1 MDSAHLFGRIQDENV
16 DSMKMELEKSHNLK
30 HSKNIRNFI
39 LSRRNIGSSIINDNK
54 NNNINNN
61 LNTDLINNNI
71 SQVIYLFERI
81 HQNNSISLNKTQINE
96 IKSLLL
102 NYLIQ
107 IRKELSKET
116 ISIIEAKNIFNSNNT
131 KIFCELLINPI
142 NDTCDP
148 FIQLESIW
156 IINNI
161 LFLVARYKDIISFDI
176 SDITKLSIEYLINIY
191 KNQKNDGVKYTL
203 VEKILRIFGNLLYIN
218 NSILQLLIN
227 YEIIPFIVGSLNS
240 PIPSFRTTCLWII
253 NKLLLTIKK
262 TGNNNFISYFT
273 TKIALSNYK
282 FILTRIQNQNS
293 IDEIS
298 ELFWIFNE
306 LVKYDSTILIP
317 IFFTDI
323 NNSFN
328 NGFYNLN
335 KEYTINKFQ
344 FILDN
349 CFTNKLIQPSFRLIS
364 NILVICYQYIKAEDL
379 LSNLIQNLFAKQS
392 ILQFMNEFMNSPKD
406 KFDISFIDD
415 ILLLIFNLVSLSP
428 NNTSMFFKSGICK
441 LITNKEY
448 QSNNKIMKLLLLIYY
463 KIMKNISF
471 NFDLND
477 EVMIKSCLFFIEGF
491 QDDNSI
497 LCILID
503 LFYFYLKAYNF
514 AFDDNF
520 ENELKAMV
528 NTKEIIPNNN
538 LISLLVKLSNFIQIK
553 LNSIK

>member
-1 MDSAHLFGRIQDENV
+1 MESAHLFGRMHDENV

-39 LSRRNIGSSIINDNK
+39 FSRRNIGSSINNDNK
-54 NNNINNN
+54 NNITNSN

-71 SQVIYLFERI
+71 TQVIYLFERI
-81 HQNNSISLNKTQINE
+81 HQNNLISLNKSQINE

-102 NYLIQ
+102 NYLMQ
-107 IRKELSKET
+107 IRKELSKESIT
-116 ISIIEAKNIFNSNNT
+116 IIEAKNIFNSNNT
-131 KIFCELLINPI
+131 KIFCELLISPI

-156 IINNI
+156 IINNL
-161 LFLVARYKDIISFDI
+161 LFLVARYKDIISFEI
-176 SDITKLSIEYLINIY
+176 SNITKLLIEYLINIY

-203 VEKILRIFGNLLYIN
+203 EEKILRIFGNLLYIN
-218 NSILQLLIN
+218 NNILKLLID

-262 TGNNNFISYFT
+262 KGNNNFISYFT

-293 IDEIS
+293 LDEIS

-306 LVKYDSTILIP
+306 LVQYDSSILIP

-323 NNSFN
+323 NNTFN
-328 NGFYNLN
+328 NGFFNLN

-349 CFTNKLIQPSFRLIS
+349 CFTNKMIQPSFRLIS
-364 NILVICYQYIKAEDL
+364 NILVICY
-379 LSNLIQNLFAKQS
+379 
-392 ILQFMNEFMNSPKD
+392 KD
-406 KFDISFIDD
+406 IFDISFIDD
-415 ILLLIFNLVSLSP
+415 ILLLIFNLVSISP
-428 NNTSMFFKSGICK
+428 NDTSIYFKSGICK

-448 QSNNKIMKLLLLIYY
+448 QNNKKIIRLLLLIYY

-477 EVMIKSCLFFIEGF
+477 ETIIKSCLFFIEGF
-491 QDDNSI
+491 QDDNCI
-497 LCILID
+497 LYILID
-503 LFYFYLKAYNF
+503 LFYFYLKAYNV
-514 AFDDNF
+514 FDENI
-520 ENELKAMV
+520 ENELKTMINA
-528 NTKEIIPNNN
+528 KEIILNNE